1 MVLRGVLAATI
12 GTVFMNLSSETEM
25 HVRGRQA
32 SVTPGRATNKLLHVL
47 GVPMLEGKPLQVLA
61 TWSHYLYGAAWGIYL
76 WVLFDVAHLGV
87 AGALPLFFLGVW
99 GFEQVQ
105 LPALKLAPPSWKWGA
120 KEVLIDLWHH
130 ASYAAGSVVAWVLI
144 GLTIR

>member
-1 MVLRGVLAATI
+1 MILRGVLAAII

-32 SVTPGRATNKLLHVL
+32 SVTPGRATNKLLHVV
-47 GVPMLEGKPLQVLA
+47 GVPMLEGKRLQVLS
-61 TWSHYLYGAAWGIYL
+61 TWTHYFYGAAWGIYL
-76 WVLFDVAHLGV
+76 WALFDVAHLSV
-87 AGALPLFFLGVW
+87 AAAMALFFLGVW
-99 GFEQVQ
+99 GLEQIQ

-130 ASYAAGSVVAWVLI
+130 VVYATGSVAAWALVGVA
-144 GLTIR
+144 TR